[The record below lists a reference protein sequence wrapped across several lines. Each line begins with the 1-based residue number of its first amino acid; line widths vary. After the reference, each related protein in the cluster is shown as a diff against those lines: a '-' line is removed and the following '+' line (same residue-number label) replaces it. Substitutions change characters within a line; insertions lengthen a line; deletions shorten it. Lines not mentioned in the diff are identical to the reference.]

1 MVSPEQLVQP
11 STPVSCEHRMM
22 EGVNHS
28 KLQEVAWCLPHSQP
42 LMAYSQPLMAHSQP
56 LMAHSQPLVA
66 HFQAFPHS
74 QTVVQAITDISLI
87 PQTAMQPLHV
97 GTRLGTWLAGYE

>member
-28 KLQEVAWCLPHSQP
+28 KLQGVAWCSPH
-42 LMAYSQPLMAHSQP
+42 SQPLMAHSQP
-56 LMAHSQPLVA
+56 LMAHSKPLMA
-66 HFQAFPHS
+66 HSQAFPHS
-74 QTVVQAITDISLI
+74 QTAVQAITDISLI
-87 PQTAMQPLHV
+87 PQTAMQPLHL